1 MPRRGSR
8 ENRRKD
14 LRGAPRGGISL
25 PMSIPDPS
33 SAKLF
38 RVLQTQ
44 AGISRRKALDLVLAG
59 EVSLDGRPILDPF
72 LVLDPTDGH
81 RVALRGHPLSL
92 HPREPRVYRFHKP
105 AGMLCSHDD
114 PHSGNTAGRLLR
126 AEGFLGYTWA
136 GRLDQDAEGLLL
148 VTNDGDLVQASSHP
162 RYEVR
167 KTYHVWLA
175 ETPSSA
181 SLERA
186 FRIMQAG
193 IEDEGEVLRILEGR
207 IDSTARCAAVTLAE
221 GRKHEVKRLFAR
233 CGYSV
238 TRLLRVAVGSVELGR
253 LAPGAIERLPQAE
266 EARLLEDAR
275 RLLDKT
281 DAERGCHSD
290 DDSV

>member
-1 MPRRGSR
+1 MATP
-8 ENRRKD
+8 E
-14 LRGAPRGGISL
+14 
-25 PMSIPDPS
+25 PS

-72 LVLDPTDGH
+72 LVLNLTAGH

-92 HPREPRVYRFHKP
+92 EPRESRVYRFHKP

-207 IDSTARCAAVTLAE
+207 IDSAARCAAVTLAE

>member
-1 MPRRGSR
+1 
-8 ENRRKD
+8 
-14 LRGAPRGGISL
+14 
-25 PMSIPDPS
+25 MSIPDPS